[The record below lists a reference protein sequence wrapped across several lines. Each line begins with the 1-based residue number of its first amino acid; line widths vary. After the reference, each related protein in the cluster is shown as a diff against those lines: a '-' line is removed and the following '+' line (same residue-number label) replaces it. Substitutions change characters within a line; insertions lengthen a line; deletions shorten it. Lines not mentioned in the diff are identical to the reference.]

1 MAKWKY
7 IRNDTYR
14 RGITIF
20 IGSNEEYVNFLKSST
35 YKNDK
40 ELLEQATHIE
50 NRNALA
56 CCYNDNSDGQSIVY
70 LPFYPITPT
79 QIACLGHELLHA
91 VFFILQY
98 CGVKYSEESE
108 EAFTYL
114 HEFFMAKALTEK
126 GYKDVE

>member
-20 IGSNEEYVNFLKSST
+20 IGNNKEYINFLKNST
-35 YKNDK
+35 YRNDN
-40 ELLEQATHIE
+40 ELIEGASTIE
-50 NRNALA
+50 NRDALA
-56 CCYNDNSDGQSIVY
+56 CCYNDNNDGQCIIY
-70 LPFYPITPT
+70 LPFFPETPA

-91 VFFILQY
+91 VFHILSW
-98 CGVKYSEESE
+98 CGVKYSDESE

-114 HEFFMAKALTEK
+114 YEFFLNKALTEK
-126 GYKDVE
+126 GYKDV

>member
-20 IGSNEEYVNFLKSST
+20 IGSAKEFIKFLESSS

-40 ELLEQATHIE
+40 ELME
-50 NRNALA
+50 NIKEHENTNALA
-56 CCYNDNSDGQSIVY
+56 TCYNDHTDGQCIIRVSNC
-70 LPFYPITPT
+70 PITPT

-91 VFFILQY
+91 TFFILQY
-98 CGVKYSEESE
+98 CGIKYSDEGE

-114 HEFFMAKALTEK
+114 YEFFLTKALTEK
-126 GYKDVE
+126 GYKNVE

>member
-14 RGITIF
+14 RGITVV
-20 IGSNEEYVNFLKSST
+20 IGSVKEFIKFLESSS

-40 ELLEQATHIE
+40 ELME
-50 NRNALA
+50 NVKEHENTSALA
-56 CCYNDNSDGQSIVY
+56 TCYNDHTDGQCIIRV
-70 LPFYPITPT
+70 PDYPITPA
-79 QIACLGHELLHA
+79 QIACLGHEILHA

-98 CGVKYSEESE
+98 CGVNYSEDSE

-114 HEFFMAKALTEK
+114 YEFFLTKALTEK

>member
-7 IRNDTYR
+7 IRSDTYR

-20 IGSNEEYVNFLKSST
+20 IGNSEEYVDFLKNSS
-35 YKNDK
+35 YKDDE
-40 ELLEQATHIE
+40 ELIERATNIR

-56 CCYNDNSDGQSIVY
+56 CCYNDNNEGQSIIY
-70 LPFYPITPT
+70 LPFFPSTPAR
-79 QIACLGHELLHA
+79 IACLGHEILHA
-91 VFFILQY
+91 VFHILDW

-114 HEFFMAKALTEK
+114 YEFFLNRALTEK